1 MTVPAPDDDEAR
13 EASQPVWRALASPFR
28 RQLLDELGRGPR
40 TTAELAAANQALSR
54 YAVMQ
59 HLGVLEEAGLVVVRR
74 RGRYRY
80 NHLNPVPL
88 RDWYERW
95 VTPLADRTAGELL
108 ALRRHVEAREEGAE
122 MTTEVDEVR
131 IVRIENELRFRATPE
146 RIFRAMTEETLEWFP
161 TSYGETRT
169 KAVVMEPRVGGLHYE
184 DWGDGAGHLYGHV
197 TGWDPPR
204 AWSTRGRLMP
214 GTILDTE
221 YELEEAGDETILRVS
236 KVAVGPMSEAEAASI
251 HKYGDVRNFEAALRA
266 VVER

>member
-1 MTVPAPDDDEAR
+1 MTAPASAE
-13 EASQPVWRALASPFR
+13 EASQPVWRALASPVR

-40 TTAELAAANQALSR
+40 TTAELAATNQDLSR

-88 RDWYERW
+88 REWYERW

-108 ALRRHVEAREEGAE
+108 ALRRHVETEQTEQGGAE

-131 IVRIENELRFRATPE
+131 VVRIENELRFRATPE

-184 DWGDGAGHLYGHV
+184 DWGDGTGHLYGHV

-221 YELEEAGDETILRVS
+221 YELEADGEETILRVG
-236 KVAVGPMSEAEAASI
+236 KVAVGPMSPEEAASI
-251 HKYGDVRNFEAALRA
+251 YKYGDVSNFEASLRA